1 MLLQLALLAP
11 AAANIP
17 ADALCNS
24 KLLAYDF
31 AATLLPERAAKA
43 DGPSPRTSSRPHP
56 PRWQL
61 PRWGP

>member
-1 MLLQLALLAP
+1 MMLLQLALLAP

-31 AATLLPERAAKA
+31 AAT
-43 DGPSPRTSSRPHP
+43 
-56 PRWQL
+56 
-61 PRWGP
+61 